1 VAQHEVELILMKQVA
16 SYLAMPVFLVDP
28 KGSLLYYNEPA
39 EDILGQ
45 RYDETGE
52 MPVEEWGTVFHP
64 TDRDG
69 MPLALEELPL
79 VTAMQRRRPAHGD
92 FWIRGLDGATRHIAV
107 TAFPM
112 IGLGRRELGS
122 VALFWELEEDD
133 P

>member
-39 EDILGQ
+39 EAILGQ

-64 TDRDG
+64 SDRDG
-69 MPLALEELPL
+69 TPLPLEALPL
-79 VTAMQRRRPAHGD
+79 VTAMQKHRPAHGD
-92 FWIRGLDGATRHIAV
+92 FWIRGLDGASRHISV
-107 TAFPM
+107 TAFPL
-112 IGLGRRELGS
+112 IGLGRRDLGS
-122 VALFWELEEDD
+122 LALFWEEDGT
-133 P
+133 